1 MRSLWAVAA
10 GLALLGCS
18 ADGPEVPARAPN
30 IVLVVVDGMRG
41 DRAHFLGNPRPT
53 TPNLDALA
61 AEGLVFEL
69 AFSQS
74 NESVTSHAA
83 IFTGRY
89 PSEVARP
96 DYFTYV
102 IPDRA
107 LLIPEALAAVGYAT
121 GGFVAGGHVKAE
133 YGFDQGYEIFE
144 HGQDF
149 GSFHSTAPMALR
161 WIEGLDGSRPFF
173 AFLHGYDC
181 HRPYP
186 KASVFLHPFG
196 SGEAVTVP
204 GIDDFE
210 AEHAGRRFSEAIH
223 DGIYYRGYEH
233 LRAEHSSGEWVLDPW
248 SYPSM
253 PHLAAAQAEAGLC
266 EAIPLGSA
274 AIRHLEAH
282 YDASVLVADTY
293 LGLFVERLQQ
303 AGLWDD
309 TLLIVTADHGE
320 DLGDHGFY
328 NHRTVIFDGTTR
340 VPLVLAGG
348 ALPAVLRGT
357 RSQAVVDA
365 LDLFPTIMDI
375 AGSVPPAG
383 ARGHSLLA
391 SPDGTSATGSSFSVQ
406 QGVLGQTSVRTA
418 THRLVFSGRTLADPD
433 YAGQLA
439 QQPIDAGGFSL
450 FHSAVDPLEQRDI
463 LAEQPELAERL
474 RQEAARLVGRL
485 EQGQAARVP
494 SEQEIRIMRDQG
506 YW

>member
-1 MRSLWAVAA
+1 MRGLWAVAA
-10 GLALLGCS
+10 GLALLGCPS
-18 ADGPEVPARAPN
+18 EAPAPIARAPN

-41 DRAHFLGNPRPT
+41 DRAHFMGHPRST

-61 AEGLVFEL
+61 AQGLVFEL

-83 IFTGRY
+83 IFTSRY

-96 DYFTYV
+96 DYFTYL
-102 IPDRA
+102 IPDEA

-149 GSFHSTAPMALR
+149 GSFHNTAPMALR

-181 HRPYP
+181 HRPYA
-186 KASVFLHPFG
+186 KGSVFLHPFG
-196 SGEAVTVP
+196 DLAPAVP
-204 GIDDFE
+204 GLDDFE
-210 AEHAGRRFSEAIH
+210 AEHAGRRFSEAVH
-223 DGIYYRGYEH
+223 DGVYYRGYEH
-233 LRAEHSSGEWVLDPW
+233 VRAEHRSGEWALDPW
-248 SYPSM
+248 SYLSM
-253 PHLAAAQAEAGLC
+253 PQLAPAQAEAGLC
-266 EAIPLGSA
+266 QAIPLGPGA
-274 AIRHLEAH
+274 LDHIDTH

-309 TLLIVTADHGE
+309 TLLIVTSDHGE

-328 NHRTVIFDGTTR
+328 NHRTVIFDSTTR

-348 ALPAVLRGT
+348 ALPSALRGT
-357 RSQAVVDA
+357 RSAEVVDA
-365 LDLFPTIMDI
+365 LDLVPTIMDL

-383 ARGHSLLA
+383 SRGRSLLA
-391 SPDGTSATGSSFSVQ
+391 QQDRPGATPSTSLQ
-406 QGVLGQTSVRTA
+406 QGVLGQTSLRTA
-418 THRLVFSGRTLADPD
+418 THRLVFSGRTLSDPA
-433 YAGQLA
+433 YAQHLA
-439 QQPIDAGGFSL
+439 EQPIDGGAFSL
-450 FHSAVDPLEQRDI
+450 FHSAEDPLEQRDV

-474 RQEAARLVGRL
+474 RQEAARLVGQL

-494 SEQEIRIMRDQG
+494 SEHEIRTMRDQG